1 MIFKYKNIFS
11 KGHIPNWSEEVLIV
25 KKFVNT
31 VLLAYLISD
40 FNGEEI
46 VGALYKKELQK
57 TNRTEFRIE
66 K

>member
-11 KGHIPNWSEEVLIV
+11 KGHIPNWCEEVLIV

-46 VGALYKKELQK
+46 VGALYKKDLQK
-57 TNRTEFRIE
+57 TN
-66 K
+66 